1 MPLEYDKSEINF
13 AKIRIFGVGGAGNN
27 AVNRMIDANVKGAE
41 FVAVNTDK
49 QTLLLSKAETKIQIG
64 EKLTK
69 GLGAGANP
77 EIGRKAA
84 EESIDELESAIE
96 GANLIFIACGMGG
109 GTGTGAAPVIAK
121 LAQEYKKK
129 DDCLIIAVVT
139 KPFDFEGLP
148 RARAAE
154 KGLEELKAVVD
165 TIITIPNNKLLGA
178 VGKGTSLMD
187 AFKVADD
194 VLRQGV
200 QGIVDLIVTPALI
213 KLDFADVRT
222 IMQQRGSAHMGIGIG
237 YGDNKTLDAAK
248 LAIQSPLLDTS
259 INGAK
264 GILLNITGDA
274 TLGLH
279 EVQEAAK
286 MIQSAADPDA
296 NILFG
301 ACIDPSL
308 DDEVRITVIATGFD
322 DNAPKKKISEGD
334 VTLKPAEPEPFMTK
348 KPAADEPKLDK
359 PSFDDNIPVK
369 GEDELLTPQPGLKL
383 GDSTEEDDLDIPVF
397 IRKKPRRR

>member
-222 IMQQRGSAHMGIGIG
+222 IMAQRGSAHMGIGIG

-383 GDSTEEDDLDIPVF
+383 GDSTEEDDLDSPVF

>member
-1 MPLEYDKSEINF
+1 
-13 AKIRIFGVGGAGNN
+13 
-27 AVNRMIDANVKGAE
+27 
-41 FVAVNTDK
+41 
-49 QTLLLSKAETKIQIG
+49 
-64 EKLTK
+64 
-69 GLGAGANP
+69 
-77 EIGRKAA
+77 
-84 EESIDELESAIE
+84 
-96 GANLIFIACGMGG
+96 
-109 GTGTGAAPVIAK
+109 
-121 LAQEYKKK
+121 
-129 DDCLIIAVVT
+129 
-139 KPFDFEGLP
+139 
-148 RARAAE
+148 
-154 KGLEELKAVVD
+154 
-165 TIITIPNNKLLGA
+165 
-178 VGKGTSLMD
+178 MD

-222 IMQQRGSAHMGIGIG
+222 IMAQRGSAHMGIGIG

-334 VTLKPAEPEPFMTK
+334 VTLKPAEPEPFYDQE
-348 KPAADEPKLDK
+348 AR
-359 PSFDDNIPVK
+359 S
-369 GEDELLTPQPGLKL
+369 
-383 GDSTEEDDLDIPVF
+383 
-397 IRKKPRRR
+397 

>member
-222 IMQQRGSAHMGIGIG
+222 IMAQRGSAHMGIGIG